1 MDNLDTFP
9 GIDECIFCCGSV
21 RPARR
26 HEVEAHLRTV
36 SEDLRAAL
44 EEQDGTWYVCPKCG
58 PKTAVKWQSI
68 AWE

>member
-9 GIDECIFCCGSV
+9 GIDECIFCYGPV

-26 HEVEAHLRTV
+26 REVEEHLSTV
-36 SEDLRAAL
+36 SAELREAL
-44 EEQDGTWYVCPKCG
+44 EEMDGTWYVCPRCG